1 MKKIGVISDT
11 HTFLHP
17 KLFDF
22 FKDVDEI
29 WHAGDFGNIETA
41 DRLQA
46 FKPLRGVYGNID
58 DTLVR
63 RSFPQ
68 FNVFRAEEAK
78 VVITHI
84 GGYPEHYY
92 DNALE
97 IIRKEKPDI
106 FIAGH
111 SHILKIIYDKPN
123 QLLFINPGAAGLH
136 GIHHVIT
143 FVRFTLDKT
152 DIRDVEIFETKK
164 NPTNERF

>member
-1 MKKIGVISDT
+1 MKIGVLSDT

-29 WHAGDFGNIETA
+29 WHAGDFGDIATA
-41 DRLQA
+41 ERLEK
-46 FKPLRGVYGNID
+46 FKPLRGVHGNID

-68 FNVFRAEEAK
+68 FNVFRVEKVK
-78 VVITHI
+78 VVMTHI
-84 GGYPEHYY
+84 GGYPDHYY
-92 DNALE
+92 DNSLE
-97 IIRKEKPDI
+97 IIRKEKPDL

-111 SHILKIIYDKPN
+111 SHILKIIYDKQN
-123 QLLFINPGAAGLH
+123 QLLFINPGAAGTH

-143 FVRFTLDKT
+143 LVRFTLDGMNIH
-152 DIRDVEIFETKK
+152 DMEIFETKK
-164 NPTNERF
+164 